1 MRTFFRH
8 LLLKSGLAVLVLLL
22 YLLEQ
27 IASAKLLGFNH
38 VFNGWLTPVFF
49 IALLA
54 GWVLVAASPLSL
66 IDRIYAAIWRRFR
79 RPIRWVARTIRHPFV
94 WIGVPMIAALLC
106 SAQLAFQ
113 VSLDELFVGFCLIY
127 LAAGIAHTPAD
138 RVTLPAAL
146 RVLSGVV
153 FALVLFTVSHW
164 TALSPRAGSML
175 ALNLALFCF
184 WEASWY
190 WRPSTHRPT
199 AVHSS

>member
-1 MRTFFRH
+1 MLF
-8 LLLKSGLAVLVLLL
+8 LYVLQ
-22 YLLEQ
+22 Q
-27 IASAKLLGFNH
+27 IAFAKLLGVNH
-38 VFNGWLTPVFF
+38 VINGWLTPAFF
-49 IALLA
+49 IALLT

-66 IDRIYAAIWRRFR
+66 IDRVYAAIWRRIR

-94 WIGVPMIAALLC
+94 WMGVPMIAALLW
-106 SAQLAFQ
+106 SAQVAFQ
-113 VSLDELFVGFCLIY
+113 ISLDELFVGFCLIY

-138 RVTLPAAL
+138 RVTMSAAL

-153 FALVLFTVSHW
+153 FSLALFTISHW

-190 WRPSTHRPT
+190 LQPSTHQPA
-199 AVHSS
+199 AVQSS